1 MDAERCEWAEGD
13 ELMTEYHDTEWG
25 VPNHDDRKL
34 FELLT
39 LEGAQAGLSWRTV
52 LHRRGGYRDA
62 FAGFEIERIA
72 EFGASDIEELLTDPG
87 IIRNRQKVESTV
99 TNARAALEVIN
110 QEGSLDAFLWSFAG
124 GKSVRNAFKSLDE
137 MPAFTEEA
145 TAMSKAL
152 KNRGFK
158 FVGPTICYSLMQSA
172 GLVNDHLVTCF
183 RYLEVERHT
192 A

>member
-1 MDAERCEWAEGD
+1 M
-13 ELMTEYHDTEWG
+13 
-25 VPNHDDRKL
+25 
-34 FELLT
+34 
-39 LEGAQAGLSWRTV
+39 
-52 LHRRGGYRDA
+52 HRRGGYRDA
-62 FAGFEIERIA
+62 FAYFEIERIA

-137 MPAFTEEA
+137 MPAFTDEA

-152 KNRGFK
+152 KKRGFK